1 MDAPLVLRE
10 RVPCA
15 WCALCPFPRPP
26 LQFLGTNRSQP
37 HRALAPA
44 SSAVTSYDIIILKV
58 YGTSAELFTT
68 EGFSQSDRPVQSRP
82 TPKNQAE
89 RRRTFNLDHQL
100 EGLHW
105 LLTRR
110 VKYIAT
116 NPR

>member
-1 MDAPLVLRE
+1 MNAC
-10 RVPCA
+10 RVRGA
-15 WCALCPFPRPP
+15 HCALSLALRFSSSAQTAPNLTVHSLLLP
-26 LQFLGTNRSQP
+26 LRSQ
-37 HRALAPA
+37 A
-44 SSAVTSYDIIILKV
+44 IIILKV

-89 RRRTFNLDHQL
+89 SRRTFNLDHQL

-110 VKYIAT
+110 VKYIET